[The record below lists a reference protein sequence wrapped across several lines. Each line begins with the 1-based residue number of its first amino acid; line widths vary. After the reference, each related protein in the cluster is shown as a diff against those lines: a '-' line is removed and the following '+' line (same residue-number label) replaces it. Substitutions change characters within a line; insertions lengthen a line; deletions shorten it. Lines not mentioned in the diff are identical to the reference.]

1 MALEIGAASV
11 SGLNPA
17 LTNSIGSSQQ
27 QIATGKKDPADNPAG
42 IQVILQFTGQING
55 NQAAVRNSND
65 GISALQVAQG
75 GISSVTDSLQ
85 QLRELSV
92 QAGNGTLSSE
102 NRASLQNQADEILE
116 GIRDTIG
123 QSEFNGRS
131 LLNDSSNLSLQ
142 TGADSGETQD
152 VQGFD
157 LAQQFDDLDLFDLD
171 LTSGDI
177 SDALE
182 SIDGSLDVVNSAAS
196 EFGASQTRLEST
208 ITNLDTSTLNQAAAR
223 SQIQDADIAEASSQ
237 LAKDQIQREVEL
249 AMLGQANANRAQV
262 LSLLS

>member
-42 IQVILQFTGQING
+42 IQVILQFSGQING

-75 GISSVTDSLQ
+75 GVTSVTESLQ

-92 QAGNGTLSSE
+92 QAGNGTLSSD
-102 NRASLQNQADEILE
+102 NRASLQNQADEILA
-116 GIRDTIG
+116 GIKDTIG
-123 QSEFNGRS
+123 QADFNGRS

-157 LAQQFDDLDLFDLD
+157 LNKQFDDLNLFSLD
-171 LTSGDI
+171 LTSGDTAT
-177 SDALE
+177 ALE
-182 SIDGSLDVVNSAAS
+182 SIDKSLAVAEDAAT
-196 EFGASQTRLEST
+196 EFGAGQSRLEST
-208 ITNLDTSTLNQAAAR
+208 ITNLGTSTLNQAEAR